1 MLDVLLKGGEVVD
14 GTGAPRRRADVGIR
28 DGRIVVIGS
37 TEEPAARTVDVSGMV
52 ISPGFID
59 VHTHYDAQL
68 LWDPTASPSPLHGV
82 TTVLGGN
89 CGFTIAPVEPEHV
102 DYVMRM
108 MARVEGMPLSTLEQG
123 PSWDWRTFGEWL
135 SRFDDQL
142 AVNAGFLVGHSTI
155 RRLVMGDAAVSD
167 KATDDQITAM
177 VRLAH
182 EAMSE
187 GALGVSSSLGEAHT
201 DGNGDPGPSR
211 AAAFDEFLALARA
224 VRDHEGTSLEF
235 IPCMG
240 EIPAERI
247 ELMADMSLAANRP
260 LNWNLLGSLS
270 PTSIWEQQLSSCD
283 RAREKGAHVVALTL
297 PDLMRNR
304 ANRVLEVM
312 PGWADVVGLPDA
324 ELRRAVTNPEVRA
337 RMKQGAEEAVA
348 RGLGAMTQWNL
359 VEVAEATSPDTAP
372 LVGRTIADLAAERR
386 IDTIDVL
393 IDTIVPNRLPIV
405 LVFPSLEPT
414 LGDSDEGWAIRAR
427 VWKDDRVVLG
437 GSDAGAHLDLMCH
450 ANYTTSVL
458 ANAVRRRGLLTLEE
472 AVRQLTDVPAR
483 LYGLRDRGRLAEGW
497 LADLVVFD
505 PERVDTENAT
515 TRYDL
520 PGGNLRLYAESTGVE
535 HVFVNG
541 REVVRS
547 DELTG
552 DLAGTT
558 LRSGRHTETVTV
570 PGG

>member
-1 MLDVLLKGGEVVD
+1 
-14 GTGAPRRRADVGIR
+14 
-28 DGRIVVIGS
+28 
-37 TEEPAARTVDVSGMV
+37 
-52 ISPGFID
+52 
-59 VHTHYDAQL
+59 
-68 LWDPTASPSPLHGV
+68 
-82 TTVLGGN
+82 
-89 CGFTIAPVEPEHV
+89 
-102 DYVMRM
+102 
-108 MARVEGMPLSTLEQG
+108 
-123 PSWDWRTFGEWL
+123 
-135 SRFDDQL
+135 
-142 AVNAGFLVGHSTI
+142 
-155 RRLVMGDAAVSD
+155 
-167 KATDDQITAM
+167 
-177 VRLAH
+177 
-182 EAMSE
+182 
-187 GALGVSSSLGEAHT
+187 
-201 DGNGDPGPSR
+201 
-211 AAAFDEFLALARA
+211 
-224 VRDHEGTSLEF
+224 
-235 IPCMG
+235 
-240 EIPAERI
+240 
-247 ELMADMSLAANRP
+247 
-260 LNWNLLGSLS
+260 
-270 PTSIWEQQLSSCD
+270 
-283 RAREKGAHVVALTL
+283 
-297 PDLMRNR
+297 MRNR

-541 REVVRS
+541 REVVT
-547 DELTG
+547 EGKLAFAP
-552 DLAGTT
+552 DLDNVLKRGSERALEIITKAGLVERTKPQWPSQNM
-558 LRSGRHTETVTV
+558 SGRKH
-570 PGG
+570 